1 LTNLANLME
10 KYKKE
15 LFTCVVCKGVAPTNN
30 KAEQKLRHLVLKRKN
45 SFGTKS
51 EKGNKVL
58 SINLSVILSTWWQ
71 NKNNFF
77 QKFNGLLTQ
86 CCSEKN
92 KIEAEPVC
100 R

>member
-51 EKGNKVL
+51 EKGNKIL
-58 SINLSVILSTWWQ
+58 SINLSIILPAIGKTETIFL
-71 NKNNFF
+71 KN
-77 QKFNGLLTQ
+77 
-86 CCSEKN
+86 SMSY
-92 KIEAEPVC
+92 
-100 R
+100 